1 MSMIDRYDVLLFW
14 SYGRYYRVNTNLN
27 LFTAR
32 FMVRPMALNTGGLKT
47 DVYLATY
54 PKRAGISYKVC

>member
-1 MSMIDRYDVLLFW
+1 
-14 SYGRYYRVNTNLN
+14 
-27 LFTAR
+27 
-32 FMVRPMALNTGGLKT
+32 MVRPMALNTGGLKT